1 MPIASSGTTIPSRP
15 LPVEIY
21 TRGTRRTRK
30 TISDANKRLTQET
43 ISHTNE
49 QKQVQQQQKN
59 ETIPSLT
66 SRHAEEMW
74 VDISN
79 QRLPNTRLGL
89 LYPGSRFVGIQEC
102 GTNKYEVVVD
112 IQHVDINESMITGYL
127 NIKGL
132 TTEFPELTTFFEG
145 EIIGPKYSFL
155 TRKWQAQQRIDVAH
169 WKRFPSFHSYI
180 DIFNRDDFVYDPT
193 DKDYVYMRWKEH
205 FLVPDH
211 RVSNIDGASFAGFYY
226 ICYKRSTNEITGY
239 YFFRH
244 HSDWYQEIKLK
255 HDDQRCFGSFEFR

>member
-1 MPIASSGTTIPSRP
+1 MPIASSATTPPRP
-15 LPVEIY
+15 LPAEIY
-21 TRGTRRTRK
+21 NRGTGRTGK
-30 TISDANKRLTQET
+30 TVPDANKRSTHETIHQLTQ
-43 ISHTNE
+43 
-49 QKQVQQQQKN
+49 QKTSSQVHKN
-59 ETIPSLT
+59 ERIPSLA
-66 SRHAEEMW
+66 SRNADEMW

-79 QRLPNTRLGL
+79 QRLPNTRLGS

-102 GTNKYEVVVD
+102 GTNRYEVVVD
-112 IQHVDINESMITGYL
+112 IQHVDVSESMITGYL

-226 ICYKRSTNEITGY
+226 ICYRRSTNEITGY

-244 HSDWYQEIKLK
+244 HTDWYQEIKLK
-255 HDDQRCFGSFEFR
+255 QENQRCFGNFEFR